1 MHTSEFTNEI
11 EARHVNTEIT
21 SEITSEITAA
31 EFDHQEW
38 ERAKPVLIERYWSG
52 ETAPAGRHAEARVIW
67 TEKALVV
74 RFVCRQS
81 EPLVISE
88 LPILDQK
95 TIGLWERDVCEIFI
109 APDADAPERYFEF
122 EAAPTGEWLDLRI
135 HTTTTKRETD
145 WHYESRM
152 SVAARISEDRVTIAM
167 RIPWNALLK
176 RPPRAG
182 ERWRANLFRCVG
194 TGASRGYLAWRP
206 TETPQPDFHVPA
218 AFGWLKFEDG
228 ERGKGKEGKGK
239 DRSRDI

>member
-1 MHTSEFTNEI
+1 MHTSDPADEI
-11 EARHVNTEIT
+11 EARHVNTDIT
-21 SEITSEITAA
+21 TEITAA
-31 EFDHQEW
+31 EFDHHEW

-52 ETAPAGRHAEARVIW
+52 ETAPAGRRAEVRVIW
-67 TEKALVV
+67 TEEALAV

-81 EPLVISE
+81 EPLVVSE
-88 LPILDQK
+88 LPAPDQK

-135 HTTTTKRETD
+135 HTTPTERESD
-145 WHYESRM
+145 WHYKSGM
-152 SVAARISEDRVTIAM
+152 SVAARVTENQVTIVM
-167 RIPWNALLK
+167 RVPWNALVK

-206 TETPQPDFHVPA
+206 TETPQPNFHVPA
-218 AFGWLKFEDG
+218 AFGWLRFEEGGKG
-228 ERGKGKEGKGK
+228 EKGKGKRE
-239 DRSRDI
+239 R